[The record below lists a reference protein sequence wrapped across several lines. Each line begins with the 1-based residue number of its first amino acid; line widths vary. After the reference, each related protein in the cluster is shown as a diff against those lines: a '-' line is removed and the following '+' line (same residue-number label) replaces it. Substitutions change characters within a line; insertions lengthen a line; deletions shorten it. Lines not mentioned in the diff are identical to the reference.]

1 MLVRSSIRGNADA
14 ANSRC
19 LSQVK
24 KRYVTSA
31 RESSA
36 SALGHRVNE
45 FQGLRCVRRCGASR
59 DLESSRFFEEG
70 AATIDMHGKGVQILL
85 HRHSCTIAE
94 FLWISPQ
101 QFDAVIVEPLGTFDD
116 AAQIFRMGQ
125 SIEALEVLSSEAG
138 DNRSPI
144 VIA

>member
-1 MLVRSSIRGNADA
+1 MSPAPG
-14 ANSRC
+14 
-19 LSQVK
+19 
-24 KRYVTSA
+24 
-31 RESSA
+31 ESSA

-45 FQGLRCVRRCGASR
+45 FQGPSSRVKRRACRPRCGASR

-70 AATIDMHGKGVQILL
+70 AATIDVHGKGVQILL
-85 HRHSCTIAE
+85 HRHSCAIAE

-116 AAQIFRMGQ
+116 AVQIFCVGQ